1 MSPIP
6 LRRNFIADSWVE
18 SSGPSLD
25 VVNPATGQPVARIQD
40 ADQATVDEAVGAARA
55 ALPGWKGTNPHKRAV
70 VLHDVGRAISEDVDK
85 IAVEITRE
93 MGKPLDEARGEVRK
107 LAEAFHFYAEETT
120 RVFGYTIPNNQ
131 DGFLSIVEKE
141 PIGVVGAITPWNYP
155 VELIGWKL
163 AASLG
168 AGCTIVIKPSEYTP
182 SSAVALFETLE
193 RAGVPTGVANLV
205 LGAGEAG
212 RGLVRHDDLDK
223 IAFTGSTTTGT
234 AIAHSTSVAIPLSM
248 ELGGSCPIIVAQ
260 SADMKGAVAGTLRR
274 GYRNAGQ
281 ICIAINRAYVHRDHY
296 EDYVA
301 QLGQAVGGLRV
312 GDGLDDPTVDIG
324 PVAIPEILE
333 RATQHVQDAVDKGGR
348 LVTGGT
354 ACDVRDGNYFTPTVV
369 ADVTSEMLLGH
380 AETFG
385 PVVGVTPFDDL
396 DEAIALANATQSGLA
411 AYVYATSLEE
421 SLRLGKELDFGN
433 VAVNNV
439 DAGIMNA
446 PYGGRKGSGYGS
458 EHGKE
463 GLEAY
468 LHLKHLRIRY
478 MR

>member
-1 MSPIP
+1 MSTIP
-6 LRRNFIADSWVE
+6 LRRNFVAGGWVE
-18 SSGPSLD
+18 SSGPTLD
-25 VVNPATGQPVARIQD
+25 VVNPATGRAVARIQD
-40 ADQATVDEAVGAARA
+40 ADQATVDAAVRAARA
-55 ALPGWKGTNPHKRAV
+55 ALPSWRGTNPHKRAV
-70 VLHDVGRAISEDVDK
+70 VLHRIGNAISEDVDT
-85 IAVEITRE
+85 IAVDITRE

-120 RVFGYTIPNNQ
+120 RVFGYTIPNSQ

-163 AASLG
+163 AAALG
-168 AGCTIVIKPSEYTP
+168 AGCTIIIKPSEYTP
-182 SSAVALFETLE
+182 SAAVALYETIE

-212 RGLVRHDDLDK
+212 RSLVRHDDLDK

-248 ELGGSCPIIVAQ
+248 ELGGSCPLVVAQ
-260 SADMKGAVAGTLRR
+260 SADVKDAVAGTLRR

-296 EDYVA
+296 EEYVA
-301 QLGQAVGGLRV
+301 QLGQAVAGLRV
-312 GDGLDDPTVDIG
+312 GDGLKDPAVDMG

-333 RATQHVQDAVDKGGR
+333 RATQHVQDAVEKGGR
-348 LVTGGT
+348 LVAGGNAYDT
-354 ACDVRDGNYFTPTVV
+354 RDGNYFAPTVV
-369 ADVTSEMLLGH
+369 ADVTSDMLLGH

-385 PVVGVTPFDDL
+385 PVVGVTPFNHL
-396 DEAIALANATQSGLA
+396 DEAIAMANATPSGLA

-446 PYGGRKGSGYGS
+446 PYGGRKGSGYGY

-478 MR
+478 VR

>member
-1 MSPIP
+1 MPTIPI
-6 LRRNFIADSWVE
+6 RRSFVAGSWVE
-18 SSGPSLD
+18 STGSTID
-25 VVNPATGQPVARIQD
+25 VVNPATGSVVAQIQE
-40 ADQATVDEAVGAARA
+40 ADQATVDAAVGAARD
-55 ALPGWKGTNPHKRAV
+55 ALPAWRGTNPHKRAR
-70 VLHDVGRAISEDVDK
+70 VLHDVARAIEGDVER

-107 LAEAFHFYAEETT
+107 LAEAFDFYAEETT
-120 RVFGYTIPNNQ
+120 RVFGYTVPNSQ

-182 SSAVALFETLE
+182 SSAVALYESLHQ
-193 RAGVPTGVANLV
+193 AGLPAGVANLV
-205 LGAGEAG
+205 LGAGQAG
-212 RGLVRHDDLDK
+212 GALVRHRDLDK
-223 IAFTGSTTTGT
+223 IAFTGSETTGA
-234 AIAHSTSVAIPLSM
+234 AIAHSTAVAIPLSM
-248 ELGGSCPIIVAQ
+248 ELGGSCPLVVAY
-260 SADMKGAVAGTLRR
+260 SADVKDAVAGTVRR
-274 GYRNAGQ
+274 GFRNAGQ
-281 ICIAINRAYVHRDHY
+281 ICIAINRVYVHRDHY
-296 EDYVA
+296 DDYVD
-301 QLGQAVGGLRV
+301 QLGQAVSALRV
-312 GDGLDDPTVDIG
+312 GDGLDDPAVDMG
-324 PVAIPEILE
+324 PVANPEILE
-333 RATQHVQDAVDKGGR
+333 RVRTHVEDAVGKGAR

-354 ACDVRDGNYFTPTVV
+354 AYDDRDGYYFAPTVL
-369 ADVTSEMLLGH
+369 ADVTSDMLLGH

-385 PVVGVTPFDDL
+385 PVVGITPYDDL
-396 DEAIALANATQSGLA
+396 DEVIDLANGTQAGLA

-446 PYGGRKGSGYGS
+446 PYGGRKGSGYGY

-463 GLEAY
+463 GLESY

-478 MR
+478 VR